1 MKQNIEAL
9 YHGNYS
15 KHLFLTGLIAV
26 QDFFNGKGYGD
37 APDGQSLATYITALN
52 AVKEGVDL
60 SLLINTQ
67 FDQAKTRVATLASF
81 KEELQQQPPIEF
93 LEAYDTVQR
102 LVPLLKVDMVS
113 AMSITID
120 FVDADGD

>member
-1 MKQNIEAL
+1 
-9 YHGNYS
+9 
-15 KHLFLTGLIAV
+15 
-26 QDFFNGKGYGD
+26 
-37 APDGQSLATYITALN
+37 
-52 AVKEGVDL
+52 
-60 SLLINTQ
+60 LINTQ